1 MEHATEE
8 EKNSMTY
15 SKARE
20 IVLERIFNIYSDNK
34 PYKNNDNKIIIR
46 EDIPNDFWYSS
57 NKGEK
62 FKVRSSFWGDFR
74 DVEWFSGY
82 DPDICYAV
90 DDGEYKSCLI
100 LKEHYIN
107 CM

>member
-1 MEHATEE
+1 MELNKLWKIKYLKKALLEAANWMEHATEE

-62 FKVRSSFWGDFR
+62 FKVRSSF
-74 DVEWFSGY
+74 
-82 DPDICYAV
+82 
-90 DDGEYKSCLI
+90 
-100 LKEHYIN
+100 
-107 CM
+107 